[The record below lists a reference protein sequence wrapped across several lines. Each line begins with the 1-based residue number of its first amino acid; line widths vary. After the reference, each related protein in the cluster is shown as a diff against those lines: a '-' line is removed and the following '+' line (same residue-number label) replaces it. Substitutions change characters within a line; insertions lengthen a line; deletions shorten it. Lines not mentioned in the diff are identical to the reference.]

1 MGGGDGDGRR
11 EGGRRREERSSVQFS
26 SPSRPFLLTD
36 FSLARAAA
44 TMLRRSTIHHTLGR
58 GERGGSL
65 DLLDLVVQEGR
76 HEVEQVNQMW
86 AMGNPL
92 YT

>member
-36 FSLARAAA
+36 FSLARAGAC
-44 TMLRRSTIHHTLGR
+44 GKE
-58 GERGGSL
+58 GEREAAAST
-65 DLLDLVVQEGR
+65 
-76 HEVEQVNQMW
+76 
-86 AMGNPL
+86 
-92 YT
+92 YSI